1 MTKNVLFSIFILSLI
16 SCFKDE
22 LPELSY
28 CDLNP
33 CDTPYLFDELD
44 TLWTVP
50 LANVNYVH
58 DILFSDKN
66 VFVSYV
72 DDNFFAGVRSYN
84 SNNGVLNWDWKS
96 SNISS
101 PSSFKV
107 SAKNDILVLHDS
119 RNIASINLNDG
130 STKSLF
136 KDLQGIPTNPYGQ
149 LMGDYYYRSH
159 GKDDESEAWILR
171 SHVNDLMN
179 WEKVFTVT
187 KDQVDGSR
195 PNPQSYNL
203 WVDPDTKDEILVF
216 QHRMAFPER
225 IDIEAWNI
233 TKQKS
238 EWRYNDVAKHDNSN
252 HQQIFMLKD
261 KAYFMAGAT
270 IYCFNIKGGEIVWQF
285 NHPSGKNSFMF
296 RKFAYCK
303 DEYLLI
309 HKDGSSLLAFDP
321 DSGELVYR
329 NMSAG
334 DSDVSA
340 GSPVCAKGMI
350 YYTASL
356 KLHAHK
362 ASQGKLIWD
371 KISKMDYNS
380 HFSGDIA
387 LDEENGIMYVSDRY
401 YLLAINFHE

>member
-1 MTKNVLFSIFILSLI
+1 MIFIILLLSFI
-16 SCFKDE
+16 SCYKGD
-22 LPELSY
+22 LPESGY

-44 TLWTVP
+44 TLWTMP

-84 SNNGVLNWDWKS
+84 SNNGVLNWEWKS

-171 SHVNDLMN
+171 SHVNDIMN
-179 WEKVFTVT
+179 WEKVYAVT
-187 KDQVDGSR
+187 KDQAGGSK

-203 WVDPDTKDEILVF
+203 WIDPDSKDEILIF
-216 QHRMAFPER
+216 QHRMAFPNR

-233 TKQKS
+233 TKQRS
-238 EWRYNDVAKHDNSN
+238 EWRYNDVAKLKNSN
-252 HQQIFMLKD
+252 HQQIFILKD
-261 KAYFMAGAT
+261 KAYFMAGT
-270 IYCFNIKGGEIVWQF
+270 TLFCFAMKSGEIVWEF
-285 NHPSGKNSFMF
+285 DHPSGINAFMF
-296 RKFAYCK
+296 HQLAYCK
-303 DEYLLI
+303 DEHLLI

-321 DSGELVYR
+321 DAGDLVYR

-334 DSDVSA
+334 DADVSA
-340 GSPVCAKGMI
+340 GSPVCAEGMI
-350 YYTASL
+350 YYIATL

-362 ASQGKLIWD
+362 ASTGRLIWD
-371 KISKMDYNS
+371 KESYIDQHSTFKGN
-380 HFSGDIA
+380 IA
-387 LDEENGIMYVSDRY
+387 IDKGNEIMYVSDRSN
-401 YLLAINFHE
+401 LLAIKFHE